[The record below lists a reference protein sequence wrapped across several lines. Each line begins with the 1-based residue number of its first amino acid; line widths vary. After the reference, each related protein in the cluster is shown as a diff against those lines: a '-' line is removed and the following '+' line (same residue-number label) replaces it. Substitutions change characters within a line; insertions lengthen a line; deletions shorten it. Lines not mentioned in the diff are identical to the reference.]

1 MGTPDIS
8 LWMAFFAGL
17 VSFLSPCVLPLV
29 PGYVSYISG
38 VSVEQIQAANE
49 DSRHLIG
56 LRHRIFLHAF
66 LFVAGFSLVFV
77 LLGATATWLGAFL
90 SARLGI
96 LTRVAGL
103 ILIFFGIFKL
113 GLIRWLF
120 LLGERRFDFHWRRG
134 GWFGALI
141 LGACFAFGWTP
152 CIGPILGAILA
163 YAGTLSHSTQ
173 GIVLMAFYS
182 AGLGVP
188 FLLTAVGIHRFMRFF
203 GRFKKYLGLV
213 EKATGLVLIVL
224 GVMMMTDTLTLIP
237 GYLSFLNRFAL

>member
-29 PGYVSYISG
+29 PGYVSFISG

-49 DSRHLIG
+49 DPRHLIG
-56 LRHRIFLHAF
+56 LRYRIFINAF

-77 LLGATATWLGAFL
+77 LLGATATWIGSFL
-90 SARLGI
+90 SARLGF

-103 ILIFFGIFKL
+103 VLIFFGIFKL

-120 LLGERRFDFHWRRG
+120 LLGERRVDLRWRGR
-134 GWFGALI
+134 GWFGALV

-152 CIGPILGAILA
+152 CIGPVLGAILA
-163 YAGTLSHSTQ
+163 YAGTLTHSTQ

-182 AGLGVP
+182 VGLGVP
-188 FLLTAVGIHRFMRFF
+188 FLLTAAGIHRFMRFF
-203 GRFKKYLGLV
+203 GRFKRYLGLV
-213 EKATGLVLIVL
+213 EKATGAVLIVL